1 MEQINKKELVNF
13 LASCF
18 TDMMKSD
25 LSWADEYKKKTGKDP
40 FANTHNTQKESNT
53 SR

>member
-40 FANTHNTQKESNT
+40 FEQSPQRKKESNT